1 MKKLI
6 SFLLILMFL
15 FTVACGT
22 TSTTIK
28 VPKIDKSYAK
38 VMKQA
43 DDLAKILAKH
53 SAFSICFWKAA
64 LGEDIN
70 KLSHSSIVCL
80 NTIEQIMMDKDYK
93 SLNDCEKG
101 IILACW
107 LKFSAE
113 LTNQMITKLPAEISR
128 IILLFK

>member
-6 SFLLILMFL
+6 SFFLISMLL
-15 FTVACGT
+15 FTIACGT
-22 TSTTIK
+22 TSTTVK
-28 VPKIDKSYAK
+28 VPKIDKGYEK

-43 DDLAKILAKH
+43 DDLAKVLAKH

-70 KLSHSSIVCL
+70 KLSHSSIICL
-80 NTIEQIMMDKDYK
+80 NAIEQIMMNKNYKD
-93 SLNDCEKG
+93 LNDCEKG

-113 LTNQMITKLPAEISR
+113 LTNQMIAKLPEEISK